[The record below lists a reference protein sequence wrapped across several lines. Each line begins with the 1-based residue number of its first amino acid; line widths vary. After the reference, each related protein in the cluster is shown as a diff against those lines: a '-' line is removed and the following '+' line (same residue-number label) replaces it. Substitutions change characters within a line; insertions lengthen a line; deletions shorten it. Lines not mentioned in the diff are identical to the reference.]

1 MKPDVHACEDASYD
15 VISLYFDTPSYTCVM
30 EKEGGYYNR
39 FKYRLQTYNTGGMY
53 NLELKEKKGSTCLK
67 TIKPLDEG
75 TEFSLIDGAVL
86 PPNKI
91 AGIDNF
97 YSLRRSSLL
106 KPAVVVHYKRTA

>member
-1 MKPDVHACEDASYD
+1 
-15 VISLYFDTPSYTCVM
+15 M